1 MIRRPPRSTRTDTL
15 FPYTT
20 LFRSTQPEHPFAP
33 RPTTLATAPINRI
46 GQARDLAG
54 PDTRIG
60 VAPNNDTLY
69 SLALLDMQAGPFP
82 LDPPAFGKRN
92 YVFQFGDADNEPG
105 PALGQSRHG
114 GRRSRTSIQGP

>member
-46 GQARDLAG
+46 GQPRDLAG
-54 PDTRIG
+54 PDTRSG
-60 VAPNNDTLY
+60 VAPNNDTPY
-69 SLALLDMQAGPFP
+69 SLAFLDMRSDARREGHGVAGR
-82 LDPPAFGKRN
+82 LAI
-92 YVFQFGDADNEPG
+92 
-105 PALGQSRHG
+105 G
-114 GRRSRTSIQGP
+114 GRRTIHKKRLKKVEAVVSQLNRPKNYNHLN